1 MKKNLLIISSIALIA
16 LFSFAFTAKK
26 NKGYSP
32 GDKAT
37 DFKLMNIDNT
47 MVSLSD
53 YSDAKGFIVTF
64 TCNHCPYAVKYEDRI
79 IALDAK
85 YKSLGY
91 PVIAI
96 NPNDSVKY
104 PSDAFS
110 KMKVRATEK
119 GFTFP
124 YLLDETQNIA
134 KKYGALKTPHIYIL
148 QKEGKKMIVKYIG
161 AIDDNYAD
169 ASAVTQK
176 YAENAIDELLAG
188 KAVTVT
194 TTKAIGCGI
203 KWKK

>member
-1 MKKNLLIISSIALIA
+1 MKKNFLIISSIALIA
-16 LFSFAFTAKK
+16 LISFAFTAKK

-37 DFKLMNIDNT
+37 DFNLMNIDNT
-47 MVSLSD
+47 LVSLSD

-110 KMKVRATEK
+110 KMKERATEK

-134 KKYGALKTPHIYIL
+134 KKYGALKTPMKANMVFTVEPGIYIPN
-148 QKEGKKMIVKYIG
+148 EKMGIRLE
-161 AIDDNYAD
+161 DDVVIQEKGEPFNLMKNIPIE
-169 ASAVTQK
+169 V
-176 YAENAIDELLAG
+176 AEIEELMN
-188 KAVTVT
+188 K
-194 TTKAIGCGI
+194 I
-203 KWKK
+203 